1 MGWFKKQFHR
11 ATAAVAKVKNFAKPI
26 ITKVKH
32 GWSKAGQW
40 GGYIHNKIVPKVKTA
55 LTIASALPYI
65 QDAAIPALGAVT
77 VGDEYLGKA
86 LEAKA
91 KIDKTAGRMQQYHD
105 RIGQY
110 HNKYKDQIKR
120 GDVGGLIKTTGSA
133 IKEGKKAYK
142 TERGNFQDFKKS
154 YAFDTKRG
162 QDMRNHFN

>member
-1 MGWFKKQFHR
+1 MQHDSGN
-11 ATAAVAKVKNFAKPI
+11 AASSSAGGPAQGTPPQPMQQPGTYAAAGLEAASVADEV
-26 ITKVKH
+26 
-32 GWSKAGQW
+32 
-40 GGYIHNKIVPKVKTA
+40 
-55 LTIASALPYI
+55 
-65 QDAAIPALGAVT
+65 LGT
-77 VGDEYLGKA
+77 A